1 MDFFLLLSFSQ
12 NKLNSRVDTGLCT
25 NHPQPVLFGTII
37 VRENEVNAMVSADLI
52 FLGFTDRNSARCDSC
67 RSISLVV
74 LQARQIRGSIY

>member
-1 MDFFLLLSFSQ
+1 
-12 NKLNSRVDTGLCT
+12 
-25 NHPQPVLFGTII
+25 

-52 FLGFTDRNSARCDSC
+52 FLGFTDQNSAQCGSG